1 MTKLL
6 VFDLETSVGDK
17 ATHGPSAKDP
27 DNDFFTVI
35 YGRTPETVVI
45 EHSEEGFK
53 RQLPS
58 KFIELLQDTDI
69 IVGHNLAFDLSY
81 VWHHPE
87 IKKYLLRGGEIF
99 DTQTCAYLDSGQR
112 HSFASLGEL
121 QEIYLGKKVKLDR
134 ISKMYKRG
142 IGADRMVG
150 AQHKCKRF
158 FAMYEQYSYD
168 DGRTTLQI
176 YEKQQIKLD
185 KLGMRSII
193 KLYNKYLLSLI
204 GCMNTGILIDTDK
217 CQKTLREFKIKE
229 LELLEQA
236 GELIKE
242 YWNDERLPDFN
253 VNSPTHKSAM
263 LFGGEIKVKT
273 RRENGFYKKIDFYIF
288 TNTKN
293 LAVRHFD
300 TKKELLNALPD
311 NFKEVLKSWPFEER
325 DYESSDITIEAVHK
339 KKYKLFDEVVDIKG
353 FNLPLSFTKESKIAG
368 RFGTGTDVIEKIY
381 KRSEDEEAK
390 EYCRLQ
396 KEAMNLHK
404 MSSTYLEAFLNLNID
419 GRLYPNFN
427 TTATSTSRL
436 SSSNPNLQNVPS
448 KSEMARAIQGL
459 FIAPKGWKCFQFDY
473 SQLEIYITAYLSGDA
488 AMTKDLLS
496 GIDFHCLRMS
506 WCTSM
511 AQGKSYE
518 EIVDLAKKQG
528 VKEWV
533 LKRGQAKQISYQKA
547 YGAGARSLAE
557 STGLLEE
564 DVKELME
571 KEDKI
576 YYKVKGYNNHVAQ
589 TVENNTEYSTKQ
601 GIPSYLQR
609 GGVNG
614 KRFDS
619 KGYELLPIKST
630 DSITYEEGL
639 KREIG
644 YYQSPTGKRYAF
656 EQYGSFDR
664 RGNLRVNFSPTQTR
678 NYQVQGT
685 ANDVI
690 GAAIAEMLPM
700 LLQHSDKVQLINT
713 VHDSVWLYVKDE
725 YIQTI
730 VPQVSEMMSD
740 VPKIFKKYLNIEMP
754 FAIPVDV
761 ETGNDFANLEPF
773 IKEFKS
779 ADRGREES

>member
-1 MTKLL
+1 MVNVIVLD
-6 VFDLETSVGDK
+6 FETSTGDK

-27 DNDFFTVI
+27 SNDFYTII
-35 YGRTPETVVI
+35 YGDSPDNVTI
-45 EHSEEGFK
+45 EHKEEGFK
-53 RQLPS
+53 RKLSQGFVDMLAVS
-58 KFIELLQDTDI
+58 DVL
-69 IVGHNLAFDLSY
+69 VGHNLAFDLSY
-81 VWHHPE
+81 IWKCE
-87 IKKYLLRGGEIF
+87 EFQDFLKRGGTIY
-99 DTQTCAYLDSGQR
+99 DTQTAEYLMSGQR

-121 QEIYLGKKVKLDR
+121 QEIYLGLKVKIDR
-134 ISKMYKRG
+134 VSKLYKKG
-142 IGADRMVG
+142 VGADRMVG
-150 AQHKCKRF
+150 AQHRCKRF

-176 YEKQQIKLD
+176 YEKQKIKLD
-185 KLGMRSII
+185 NLGMTAIV
-193 KLYNKYLLSLI
+193 KMYQKYLLSLI
-204 GCMNTGILIDTDK
+204 GCMNTGILIDEDK

-236 GELIKE
+236 GDLIKD

-263 LFGGEIKVKT
+263 LFGGGIKVKVK
-273 RRENGFYKKIDFYIF
+273 RENGFYKNGKQKF
-288 TNTKN
+288 
-293 LAVRHFD
+293 
-300 TKKELLNALPD
+300 
-311 NFKEVLKSWPFEER
+311 
-325 DYESSDITIEAVHK
+325 
-339 KKYKLFDEVVDIKG
+339 KLFDEVVEIKG
-353 FNLPLSFTKESKIAG
+353 FNLPLTFTKESKVKG
-368 RFGTGTDVIEKIY
+368 RYQTGTDIIEKIY
-381 KRSEDEEAK
+381 KRSDNEKAK

-396 KEAMNLHK
+396 KEAMNLGK

-427 TTATSTSRL
+427 TTATATSRL

-448 KSEMARAIQGL
+448 KSEMAKSIQGL

-473 SQLEIYITAYLSGDA
+473 SQLEIYITAYLSGDT

-496 GIDFHCLRMS
+496 GVDFHCLRMS

-511 AQGKSYE
+511 AQGKSYD
-518 EIVDLAKKQG
+518 EIVQLAKVEG
-528 VKEWV
+528 VKEWA

-576 YYKVKGYNNHVAQ
+576 YYKVKGYNNYVAQ
-589 TVENNTEYSTKQ
+589 TVENNTEYSTKM
-601 GIPSYLQR
+601 GIPSYLLR
-609 GGVNG
+609 GGING

-619 KGYELLPIKST
+619 EGYELLPIKSGDNT
-630 DSITYEEGL
+630 TFEQGL
-639 KREIG
+639 RRNIG

-656 EQYGSFDR
+656 EEYGSFDR
-664 RGNLRVNFSPTQTR
+664 RGNLRKNFSPTQTK
-678 NYQVQGT
+678 NYQIQGT

-713 VHDSVWLYVKDE
+713 VHDSVWLYVKED
-725 YIQTI
+725 YINTI
-730 VPQVSEMMSD
+730 VPQVGAMMAD
-740 VPKIFKKYLNIEMP
+740 VPKLFKKWLGIDMP
-754 FAIPVDV
+754 FKIPVDI
-761 ETGNDFANLEPF
+761 EIGENFAELSAYTGE
-773 IKEFKS
+773 
-779 ADRGREES
+779 